1 MILSLEQ
8 SPRFIKWVRT
18 RCSYFKPACYEFMVG
33 HRCEFEELQK
43 GARSIS
49 TIVSTICLVIM
60 TFLLKLYSLLKCNEF
75 FFFKADTSTGR
86 EERKP

>member
-1 MILSLEQ
+1 MPEVFLLS
-8 SPRFIKWVRT
+8 
-18 RCSYFKPACYEFMVG
+18 A
-33 HRCEFEELQK
+33 
-43 GARSIS
+43 
-49 TIVSTICLVIM
+49 STICLMVIM

>member
-1 MILSLEQ
+1 MPEVFLLS
-8 SPRFIKWVRT
+8 
-18 RCSYFKPACYEFMVG
+18 A
-33 HRCEFEELQK
+33 
-43 GARSIS
+43 
-49 TIVSTICLVIM
+49 STICLMVIV